1 MADLNKTYYCK
12 VCGRTMDTDQFYTS
26 NRLDRYPD
34 DGKLPEC
41 KKCIT
46 RHVDNWNPKTYLWI
60 LEEINVPYIEEEWN
74 TLLERYG
81 KDRTKVTGMTILGR
95 YLSKMKLNQYK
106 NYSWEDT
113 KKIKAEMDARK
124 RDVMARQG
132 YTGEEI
138 EEALAASRTPE
149 RPVELEAAREEPA
162 PIDAFEPVGFEDD
175 LTEEDKTYLAIKWG
189 KTYKPYEW
197 VQLEKYYQEMM
208 QSFDIQTPSHE
219 DYLKLICKTSI
230 KAHQLIDLGDIEGFQ
245 KMSKVYDALMKSAKF
260 TAVQNKAEAGEFVNS
275 ISELVL
281 LCEKE
286 EGFIPRFY
294 TDKPKDRVDETL
306 ADLRGYTNTLVTEE
320 MNLGNLIE
328 SAVKALQREAER
340 EEDEDIDDEDEI
352 MDMDSLDELKDDD
365 FAEHY
370 EFLEQEAEDDALT
383 MMEMLKEE

>member
-26 NRLDRYPD
+26 NRLDRYPN
-34 DGKLPEC
+34 DGKLLEC

-113 KKIKAEMDARK
+113 EKIKAEMDARK

-138 EEALAASRTPE
+138 EEALAANRMPE
-149 RPVELEAAREEPA
+149 KPVELEVTREEPA

-306 ADLRGYTNTLVTEE
+306 ADLRSYTNTLVTEE

-365 FAEHY
+365 FADHY
-370 EFLEQEAEDDALT
+370 DFLEQEAEDDAKT
-383 MMEMLKEE
+383 MMEMLQEG